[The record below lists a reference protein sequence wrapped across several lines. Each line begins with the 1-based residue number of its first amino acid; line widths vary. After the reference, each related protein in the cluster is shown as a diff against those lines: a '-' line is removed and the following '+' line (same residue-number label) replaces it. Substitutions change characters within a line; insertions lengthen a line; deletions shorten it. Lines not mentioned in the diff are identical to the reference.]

1 MAPVSDPSRRTIESR
16 LQWLVSGP
24 LGRRLFFTI
33 VVGLLPV
40 AALAFYTLFQS
51 AQGQKEDII
60 GGAQGTMRAIVS
72 AVDAELTSSLASLD
86 ALAGSPR
93 LAGGDLSGFD
103 AEARALIARR
113 PTWSNIVLS
122 TPSAQQVI
130 NTYFPFGATLQ
141 KSSYPES
148 IDEIVGSGEPGVGDV
163 IFSRVLDSYTF
174 AAHVPVRRDGQIVYV
189 LTAVMRPDSLQQI
202 LRVQQVPENAV
213 VGIFDRRYN
222 VVARSMNQT
231 RSVGKPAS
239 SGLIEILQQGHRSG
253 WQRATTME
261 GASVYTVYYRSPLTG
276 WSAAIGL
283 PRDSLDRPILRAFLM
298 LGGLLLASVA
308 IGIVSALLVSRAI
321 TKPMMQLKEA
331 AEAMGH
337 GEFPRTPGSDL
348 PEIREVAA
356 ALVFA
361 HEQREALLGAERK
374 ARDLEH
380 EARMLAERASRLKD
394 EFLAMLGHELR
405 NPLAAISSAS
415 HVLDA
420 AVGKPNAQPLIE
432 SATAIVRRQSQHLA
446 RLTDD
451 LLDAGRVVLG
461 RIQLERH
468 PLELSALVQNCVDT
482 LRNSNRL
489 ANHALTLSLTRVW
502 VDADAT
508 RIDQI
513 VSNLLTNAVKYT
525 PAPGRIDVRLERVG
539 NQALFR
545 VRDSGIGIEPEL
557 MPRIFDLFVQG
568 ERAPDRSQGGLG
580 IGLTLVRRLAEL
592 HGGKVEVAS
601 AWAGSGSE
609 FTVCL
614 PAIEESQSPAA
625 AGDLASPVPP
635 RRIVIVEDNADVRTG
650 LRQLLEVGGHTVS
663 EAPEGRAGIEL
674 VLREKPDIALIDIG
688 LPLLDGY
695 AIARELRNRA
705 DASSVRLIAM
715 SGYGSPEDIRMG
727 LQAGFDSY
735 LVKPVDPA
743 KLREL
748 IADCT
753 RATVARAGSV
763 SNVLPFSR

>member
-1 MAPVSDPSRRTIESR
+1 MALAPDSPRRTVESR

-40 AALAFYTLFQS
+40 AALAFYALFQS

-60 GGAQGTMRAIVS
+60 ESAQGTMRAIVS

-93 LAGGDLSGFD
+93 LASGDIAGFD
-103 AEARALIARR
+103 SEARELLARR
-113 PTWSNIVLS
+113 PLWSNIVLT
-122 TPSAQQVI
+122 TPDAEQVM
-130 NTYFPFGATLQ
+130 NTYVPFGTTLQ
-141 KSSYPES
+141 KSGYPES
-148 IDEIVGSGEPGVGDV
+148 IEEIVGRGEPGVSDV
-163 IFSRVLDSYTF
+163 IFSRVLDTYTF
-174 AAHVPVRRDGQIVYV
+174 AAHVPIRRDGHIVYV

-222 VVARSMNQT
+222 VVARSLNQT
-231 RSVGKPAS
+231 RSLGKPAS
-239 SGLIEILQQGHRSG
+239 PGLIEVLKQGYQSG
-253 WQRATTME
+253 WQQTVTME
-261 GASVYTVYYRSPLTG
+261 GVPVYTVYYRSPVTG

-283 PRDSLDRPILRAFLM
+283 PRDSLDGPILRSFLM

-321 TKPMMQLKEA
+321 TKPMQQLKTA

-337 GEFPRTPGSDL
+337 GESPATPASDL

-380 EARMLAERASRLKD
+380 EARMAAERASRLKD

-415 HVLDA
+415 HVLEA
-420 AVGKPNAQPLIE
+420 ALDKPNAQPLIE

-461 RIQLERH
+461 RIQLDRH
-468 PLELSALVQNCVDT
+468 PLDLAALVQNCVDT

-489 ANHALTLSLTRVW
+489 GNHALTLSLTRVW

-508 RIDQI
+508 RLDQI

-525 PAPGRIDVRLERVG
+525 PSPGKIDVRLERVG
-539 NQALFR
+539 HQALFR

-601 AWAGSGSE
+601 AGAGKGSE

-614 PAIEESQSPAA
+614 PTIEESQATAA
-625 AGDLASPVPP
+625 VNDLAIPVPP
-635 RRIVIVEDNADVRTG
+635 RKIVIVEDNPDVRLG

-695 AIARELRNRA
+695 AVARELRNRA
-705 DASSVRLIAM
+705 DARSVRLIAM
-715 SGYGSPEDIRMG
+715 SGYGSPEDIRTG

-735 LVKPVDPA
+735 LVKPIDPA

-748 IADCT
+748 IANST
-753 RATVARAGSV
+753 RAAAACAASG
-763 SNVLPFSR
+763 SNVVSFSR